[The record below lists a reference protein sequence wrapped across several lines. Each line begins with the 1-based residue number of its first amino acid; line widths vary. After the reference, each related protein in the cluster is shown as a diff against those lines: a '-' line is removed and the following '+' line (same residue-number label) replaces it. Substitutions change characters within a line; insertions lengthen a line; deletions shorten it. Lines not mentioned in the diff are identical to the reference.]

1 MPPRDANWVL
11 SAPAEAA
18 GTGFCGVL
26 GVSTPLRTGYFWCHV
41 GVLVSM
47 PVFQAGELGSIPR
60 SGNGHTVRMR
70 IECGVDLLF
79 SRQLQS
85 VVWTNPGEKRNYLG
99 KKIHYVDPE
108 SPIETSIR

>member
-1 MPPRDANWVL
+1 MD
-11 SAPAEAA
+11 
-18 GTGFCGVL
+18 L
-26 GVSTPLRTGYFWCHV
+26 GYKFEWKLIVVYLTGYFLCHV
-41 GVLVSM
+41 SVSVNT
-47 PVFQAGELGSIPR
+47 PDCHAGGQGSIPR
-60 SGNGHTVRMR
+60 RGCGHTVRMR